1 MPKEKKSDTTANKL
15 FFLIQFCFFLSGLSG
30 LIYEILWARMIV
42 KIIGAAPFAV
52 SIILTIFMGGL
63 GLGSYLAGRLIDRI
77 EEPLVL
83 VKIYGIL
90 ELIIGA
96 FAVVIP
102 LLLNLVLP
110 LQTFLY
116 NALYAH
122 FFIYN
127 LLTFIVCSIILC
139 IPITCMGATLP
150 ILCRFYVSSLSHI
163 GTYTGR
169 LYGLNTIGAA
179 LGSLLCGFWLIN
191 FWGVSGTM
199 LFAVLINVT
208 IGIICLIAT
217 YKGKIPSV
225 WMFHKTLKPKEN
237 TLIEET
243 ENGHPKYHIERR
255 GVLLIFVV
263 SGFCAMA
270 CEVIWT
276 RLLALIVGPTTYS
289 FTIVLVTFITGLAI
303 GSMIF
308 GYFADKFRKP
318 MWLLLFTQIGAAMLV
333 LIVSQVLGTS
343 QMFFSKLMFTFQDNF
358 GLLNL
363 LKAIILFTFMILPT
377 LCFGAAFPLVGKI
390 YTESVSK
397 VGESIGFAYMLNTV
411 GSLLGSFC
419 AGFLLIPIAGKE
431 STLKMIVSLQLV
443 TSLVIA
449 IVMLKN
455 RKGRIVQF
463 GFTALVAA
471 TGLVLCFF
479 YPVWNHQQLA
489 IGKYHRFQQFRQSL
503 TNVGWLESLLH
514 GAKIL
519 AESDEGELVY
529 YGDGIGGFTTVLMN
543 INALGNTNYSMRN
556 SGKVDAST
564 SEDMATQTLSAHFPM
579 LFHKNPKTV
588 MVVGLASGITAG
600 EVLYYPVKQLDIL
613 EINDQV
619 ISASDFFVQ
628 WNNKVLA
635 DPKTNLIIQDARA
648 HLQHT
653 GQKYDVIIS
662 EPSNPWMAGLA
673 ALFTYEYFSLVR
685 DRLNDGGVFVQWLQ
699 AYQMDWETF
708 ATVGRTFLKKFPN
721 SILVNTEP
729 STGGSDFLLVGF
741 KNKDRLELG
750 HAEQNSGYVR
760 ESKNVTLLDTR
771 LLYRLIVSE
780 NLQRLFGQGGINT
793 DNRPLLEFAAPRLM
807 YFSDAAFIQ
816 KKIKERTILSAE
828 TQKMVWETAANV
840 DAQIDNAAFALS
852 VQAPF
857 SHMVDLSKTTSLQ
870 KDRFFY
876 FVEKYCAS
884 NEFDASVFKDN
895 ELNQR
900 CLSVQIEIINSRLD
914 RLSERRR
921 SWSYLGNLYMETGR
935 TSEAVNC
942 FSEALRIDPDS
953 VEAHYNLA
961 IALAKQGRTAEAIE
975 HYLQALRIKPDYVEA
990 HNNLGNALAKQG
1002 RTAEAIEHYL
1012 QALRIKPDSV
1022 EAHYNLA
1029 IALSRKGD
1037 IEGAITHFRNALR
1050 INPDNIHAKNNL
1062 KKALMIHQQNK

>member
-1 MPKEKKSDTTANKL
+1 
-15 FFLIQFCFFLSGLSG
+15 
-30 LIYEILWARMIV
+30 
-42 KIIGAAPFAV
+42 
-52 SIILTIFMGGL
+52 
-63 GLGSYLAGRLIDRI
+63 
-77 EEPLVL
+77 
-83 VKIYGIL
+83 
-90 ELIIGA
+90 
-96 FAVVIP
+96 
-102 LLLNLVLP
+102 
-110 LQTFLY
+110 
-116 NALYAH
+116 
-122 FFIYN
+122 
-127 LLTFIVCSIILC
+127 
-139 IPITCMGATLP
+139 
-150 ILCRFYVSSLSHI
+150 
-163 GTYTGR
+163 
-169 LYGLNTIGAA
+169 
-179 LGSLLCGFWLIN
+179 
-191 FWGVSGTM
+191 
-199 LFAVLINVT
+199 
-208 IGIICLIAT
+208 
-217 YKGKIPSV
+217 
-225 WMFHKTLKPKEN
+225 
-237 TLIEET
+237 
-243 ENGHPKYHIERR
+243 
-255 GVLLIFVV
+255 
-263 SGFCAMA
+263 
-270 CEVIWT
+270 
-276 RLLALIVGPTTYS
+276 
-289 FTIVLVTFITGLAI
+289 
-303 GSMIF
+303 
-308 GYFADKFRKP
+308 
-318 MWLLLFTQIGAAMLV
+318 
-333 LIVSQVLGTS
+333 
-343 QMFFSKLMFTFQDNF
+343 
-358 GLLNL
+358 
-363 LKAIILFTFMILPT
+363 
-377 LCFGAAFPLVGKI
+377 AFPLVGKI

-431 STLKMIVSLQLV
+431 SSLKMIVSLQLV
-443 TSLVIA
+443 TSLVVA
-449 IVMLKN
+449 IVMIKN

-463 GFTALVAA
+463 GFTAMVAA

-489 IGKYHRFQQFRQSL
+489 IGKYHRFHKFRQSL

-514 GAKIL
+514 GPKIL
-519 AESDEGELVY
+519 AKSDEGELVY
-529 YGDGIGGFTTVLMN
+529 YGDGIGGFTTVLMK
-543 INALGNTNYSMRN
+543 INALGNTNYSMMN

-564 SEDMATQTLSAHFPM
+564 SGDMATQTLSAHFPM

-619 ISASDFFVQ
+619 ISASDFFVK

-708 ATVGRTFLKKFPN
+708 ATVGRTFIKNFPN
-721 SILVNTEP
+721 SILVNTKP
-729 STGGSDFLLVGF
+729 SIGGSDFLLVGF

-760 ESKNVTLLDTR
+760 ESKNVTILDTR

-780 NLQRLFGQGGINT
+780 NLQRLFGQGVINT

-807 YFSDAAFIQ
+807 YFSDAAVFQ

-828 TQKMVWETAANV
+828 TQKMVWETATNV

-852 VQAPF
+852 VKAPF
-857 SHMVDLSKTTSLQ
+857 SHMVDLSKATSLQ
-870 KDRFFY
+870 KDRFFNL
-876 FVEKYCAS
+876 VGKYCAS
-884 NEFDASVFKDN
+884 NEFNASVFKNN

-900 CLSVQIEIINSRLD
+900 CLSVQIETINSRLD
-914 RLSERRR
+914 RLSDRWRL
-921 SWSYLGNLYMETGR
+921 WSYLGNLYMETRR

-942 FSEALRIDPDS
+942 FSEALRIDP
-953 VEAHYNLA
+953 ENMALHNNLA

-975 HYLQALRIKPDYVEA
+975 HYLQALRIKPDYEEVHNNLGNALAKQGRTAEAIEHYLQALRIKPDYGEAHNNLAIALAKQGRTAEAIEHYLQALRTKPDSVGIHNNLGNALNKQGRTAEAIEHYLQALRIKPDYEEVHNNLGNALNKQGRTAEAIEHYLQALRIKPDYGEA

-1012 QALRIKPDSV
+1012 QALRIKPDYW
-1022 EAHYNLA
+1022 EAHHNLA
-1029 IALSRKGD
+1029 IALFRTGN

-1062 KKALMIHQQNK
+1062 KKALMMHQKNK